1 MINESSWNETYVSGE
16 EKCTG
21 APQINLFLMT
31 LFPLM
36 LLFATL
42 QESEEFCVS

>member
-1 MINESSWNETYVSGE
+1 MINESTWNETYVSDE

-21 APQINLFLMT
+21 APQLNLFLMMQ
-31 LFPLM
+31 FPPM

-42 QESEEFCVS
+42 EVSEEICVK